1 MSKQKYPQASV
12 STTSDGSKVV
22 RKGRDNY
29 SQVKANARRNK
40 RRDQAEAR
48 QFKYDSLS
56 TKEKLASCVP
66 DGSKRQRARLEALLA
81 KEKEAKKAAKSTVKK

>member
-29 SQVKANARRNK
+29 SSTKLWAK
-40 RRDQAEAR
+40 RQRKRDEAEER
-48 QFKYDSLS
+48 QFKYDNLS
-56 TKEKLASCVP
+56 TAEKLAGLPVGACA
-66 DGSKRQRARLEALLA
+66 RQRTRLEAVLA
-81 KEKEAKKAAKSTVKK
+81 KEKEAKKAAKAPVKK